1 MAQRVQVLYSDDI
14 DGSEADG
21 TITFGFEGVQYEI
34 DLSEKNRAK
43 LEKALGPYISNAR
56 RVGGRNRRG
65 SRKDRV
71 AAGDAKSIRSW
82 AQENGYDV
90 PDRGRIPGSVRE
102 AYAAVHG

>member
-14 DGSEADG
+14 DGSDADG
-21 TITFGFEGVQYEI
+21 TVTFGFEGVVYEI

-56 RVGGRNRRG
+56 RVSGRSKRGGT
-65 SRKDRV
+65 KARV
-71 AAGDAKSIRSW
+71 AAGDARSIRSW
-82 AQENGYDV
+82 AQEHGYDV